1 MEGSKWLVVILEVGN
16 FCSIASVNILI
27 TQVATIIRK
36 ITKVVI
42 GYASLGIRKNIYE
55 LITCA
60 CKLQSLSVTSYSYPV
75 SAMELFGTLL
85 LPLRKFAT
93 KKFYLIESEACI
105 VPLRQLVIPE

>member
-1 MEGSKWLVVILEVGN
+1 MVVILEVGN

-60 CKLQSLSVTSYSYPV
+60 CKLSLSVTSYSYPV

-93 KKFYLIESEACI
+93 QKFYLIESEACI